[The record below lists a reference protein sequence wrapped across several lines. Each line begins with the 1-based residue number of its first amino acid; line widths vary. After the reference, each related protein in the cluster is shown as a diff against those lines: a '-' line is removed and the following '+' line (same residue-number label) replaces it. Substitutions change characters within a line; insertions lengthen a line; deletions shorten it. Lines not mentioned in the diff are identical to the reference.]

1 MGMEFFRNK
10 FGVQYMLDAI
20 RQFYRYVIHVIY
32 GLYPFMVLGLCRFCF
47 CYNTIRCIS
56 LGCKA
61 LIEKSNNQFGEL
73 SFHVARFGSEPVNP
87 LTDNSLNASIV

>member
-1 MGMEFFRNK
+1 MLIFGCLLLSAHAQYLNNIITVRYAQVGMEFFRNK

-61 LIEKSNNQFGEL
+61 LIEKK
-73 SFHVARFGSEPVNP
+73 
-87 LTDNSLNASIV
+87 